1 MHWPAIDSTGVNRF
15 ITANSRSNSANGIKA
30 VILSVYQHSCS
41 EPNRDTYATAR
52 NKRRSTK
59 EEGTKHEEVRIR
71 HSTCRRA
78 DRRGPWT
85 GRTGGG
91 PPPPARAPPRT
102 PPTTPGPP
110 PQTEPTTPP
119 PRPP

>member
-85 GRTGGG
+85 GRTGGCRPDRSG
-91 PPPPARAPPRT
+91 QRPR
-102 PPTTPGPP
+102 PHQPTAGPP
-110 PQTEPTTPP
+110 PQPSTQP
-119 PRPP
+119 PRG